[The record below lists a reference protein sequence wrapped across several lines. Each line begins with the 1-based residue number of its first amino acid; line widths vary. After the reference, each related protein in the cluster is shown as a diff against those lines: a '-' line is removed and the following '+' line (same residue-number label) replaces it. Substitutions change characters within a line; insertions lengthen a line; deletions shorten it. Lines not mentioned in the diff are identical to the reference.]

1 MDGLQRVGG
10 VSGTEISARS
20 LFRDAYRLI
29 PFKVPMYRAVR
40 HLPVPQRVYQHLHFD
55 GVFSFALFEGGQVRM
70 RSHGHVVENE
80 LFWRGRGGAE
90 PTSLRLWERLARRVS
105 GQILDIGANTG
116 VFACVAKV
124 AAPNARVTAFEP
136 LSRVA
141 RWLRENVDLN
151 GGGVI
156 VIEKAVSDR
165 SGTAQ
170 IHDSA
175 DPSSDVNC
183 YSASLENAFDFN
195 TVTYE
200 IPTMALDDWVEPDA
214 PVGLIKLDVEC
225 HEPAALRGM
234 QRVLKRDRPAVL
246 IEILNDE
253 IGREASESFE
263 GLDYNFYQVDE
274 QRGLIASDRLAP
286 LGGTDRNNL
295 AIPVEMLK
303 RIDLD
308 GLMAGRMSA

>member
-1 MDGLQRVGG
+1 MVG
-10 VSGTEISARS
+10 VSGAATSAKS
-20 LFRDAYRLI
+20 LLRNAYQLI
-29 PFKVPMYRAVR
+29 PFKVPVYRAVR
-40 HLPVPQRVYQHLHFD
+40 QLPVPQRVYQHLHFD
-55 GVFSFALFEGGQVRM
+55 GVFSFDLFEGGQVRM

-90 PTSLRLWERLARRVS
+90 PTSLRLWELLARRVS

-124 AAPNARVTAFEP
+124 AAPEARVTAFEP

-141 RWLRENVDLN
+141 RLLQENVDLN
-151 GGGVI
+151 GGDVA

-195 TVTYE
+195 IVTYE
-200 IPTMALDDWVEPDA
+200 IPTVALDDWVGEN

-234 QRVLKRDRPAVL
+234 KRVLERDRPAVL
-246 IEILNDE
+246 IEILNEE
-253 IGREASESFE
+253 IGRDASESFE
-263 GLDYNFYQVDE
+263 GLGYNFYQVDE
-274 QRGLIASDRLAP
+274 QQGLIASDRLAP

-295 AIPVEMLK
+295 AIPAEMEK
-303 RIDLD
+303 RIDLK